1 MGRKRS
7 TFVDFVDKNEDL
19 AKEYEQTVG
28 EDLWS
33 LPIQKI
39 EEIAGAIASKMKIGF
54 SSVLNNCVNISIQ
67 TQTPL
72 LKVLSD
78 LLKSDAEMFGS
89 DSSLQKYFKEI
100 NQIYTQN
107 NNDYDIP
114 FTQEN
119 RDKIISMNLKSVIA
133 IAKCYQGL
141 GVDFQ
146 DLISAGNEGL
156 CRAFNK
162 FDPKRSCL
170 KDDVKNAINQIE
182 KDTIE
187 YNELLNIINDY
198 LTYGDSIRKAFDN
211 KFKEGNVYTKIEIL
225 KWVDKNITNAKF
237 NSVACKWIK
246 AYIIQEI
253 NNNSR
258 IVKKPKTEIDKDKEL
273 SGAYQKEVIINID
286 APITS
291 DENSKTIGDMIMG
304 GDDTIAKD
312 SLENEENY
320 KAFKRALNILLTG
333 VKSRDRRIIL
343 KKFGIGVIR
352 PLQPNEIA
360 IQEDLSVARISQI
373 INATIEIMIEN
384 SKKYKNQLDI
394 ETIFDA
400 LSKLV

>member
-114 FTQEN
+114 FTPEN

-182 KDTIE
+182 KDVVE

>member
-19 AKEYEQTVG
+19 AKEYEQIVG

-182 KDTIE
+182 KDVVE

-211 KFKEGNVYTKIEIL
+211 KFKECNVYTKIEIL

-291 DENSKTIGDMIMG
+291 DENSKTIGDMIIG

>member
-19 AKEYEQTVG
+19 AKEYEQIVG

-114 FTQEN
+114 FTPEN

-182 KDTIE
+182 KDVVE

-291 DENSKTIGDMIMG
+291 DENSKTIGDMIIG

>member
-114 FTQEN
+114 FTPEN

-141 GVDFQ
+141 GVEFQ

-182 KDTIE
+182 KDVVE

-291 DENSKTIGDMIMG
+291 DENSKTIGDMIIG

>member
-141 GVDFQ
+141 GVEFQ

-182 KDTIE
+182 KDMIE

-211 KFKEGNVYTKIEIL
+211 KFKEGNIYTKIEIL

-373 INATIEIMIEN
+373 INSTIEIMIDN

>member
-19 AKEYEQTVG
+19 AKEYEQTIG

-39 EEIAGAIASKMKIGF
+39 EEITGAIASKMKIGF
-54 SSVLNNCVNISIQ
+54 SSVLNNCINIAIK
-67 TQTPL
+67 TQTSL
-72 LKVLSD
+72 LKVLLD
-78 LLKSDAEMFGS
+78 LLKSDSEMFGD

-107 NNDYDIP
+107 NNEYDIP
-114 FTQEN
+114 FTPEN

-170 KDDVKNAINQIE
+170 KDDIKAAIDSVDRD
-182 KDTIE
+182 KLE
-187 YNELLNIINDY
+187 YSELYHIINEF
-198 LTYGDSIRKAFDN
+198 LTYGDSIQKAFET
-211 KFKEGNVYTKIEIL
+211 KFKDNNIYTKAEIH
-225 KWVDKNITNAKF
+225 KWIDKNITNAKF

-258 IVKKPKTEIDKDKEL
+258 IVKKPKTEIDKDKEK
-273 SGAYQKEVIINID
+273 SGVYQKEVIINID

-291 DENSKTIGDMIMG
+291 DENSKTIGDMLMSE
-304 GDDTIAKD
+304 DDTIAKD

-320 KAFKRALNILLTG
+320 KTFKTGLNILLTG

-384 SKKYKNQLDI
+384 SKKYKDKIDSKGLF
-394 ETIFDA
+394 EA

>member
-19 AKEYEQTVG
+19 AKEYEQMIG

-114 FTQEN
+114 FTLEN

-182 KDTIE
+182 KDNIE

-394 ETIFDA
+394 ETLFDA

>member
-141 GVDFQ
+141 GVEFQ

-182 KDTIE
+182 KDMIE

-211 KFKEGNVYTKIEIL
+211 KFKEGNIYTKIEIL

-373 INATIEIMIEN
+373 INSTIEIMIEN

>member
-19 AKEYEQTVG
+19 AKEYEQMIG

-182 KDTIE
+182 KDRIE

-211 KFKEGNVYTKIEIL
+211 KFKEGNVYTKTEIL
-225 KWVDKNITNAKF
+225 KWIDKNISNAKF

-304 GDDTIAKD
+304 DDDTIAKD

>member
-114 FTQEN
+114 FTPEN

-141 GVDFQ
+141 GVEFQ

-182 KDTIE
+182 KDMIE

-198 LTYGDSIRKAFDN
+198 LTYGDSIRKSFDN
-211 KFKEGNVYTKIEIL
+211 KFKEGNIYTKIEIL

-373 INATIEIMIEN
+373 INSTIEIMIEN

>member
-114 FTQEN
+114 FTQDN

>member
-19 AKEYEQTVG
+19 AKEYEQMIG

-182 KDTIE
+182 KDRIE

-211 KFKEGNVYTKIEIL
+211 KFKEGNVYTKTEIL

>member
-114 FTQEN
+114 FTPEN